1 VSPRHSLPL
10 ATRTLFP
17 TVLVAVLVGAT
28 FAVMLLAVSAFREAE
43 RREANSR
50 NVTVATLRAE
60 QLVVDLEAG
69 LRGFVLTQNPRFEAS
84 LGKTR
89 DGLQSRLAEVQR
101 LVADSP
107 EQSRRTRGLAREI
120 KEYYDFYVF
129 PLVDIARVTP
139 AAAST
144 PLVIR
149 EGRGYT
155 DRIRAQFNRVLES
168 EDRLARESAESADDR
183 WAAALTLGIGGLA
196 AIAAAMLAFGVYL
209 SRSIARPVREVANA
223 ATRLA
228 DGHLEQRL
236 REGGPGEVGELT
248 RAFNAMAEKLERNR
262 DELRAQNQQLR
273 ESERLKSE
281 LVSIVS
287 HELRT
292 PLASVL
298 GFTSLLMTRDF
309 DEETRVRYLGIVDA
323 QARRLGSLIDDFLD
337 ARRLEQGKL
346 ELARDRIDVAGLLR
360 EQAELFGGQSERHR
374 VSVALPSEPLA
385 VQGDRDRLAQV
396 IGNLLSNAIK
406 YSPEGG
412 VVELA
417 AERENGTVLVRVRDH
432 GVGIPQDQQS
442 QIFTRFFR
450 GDAAASGISGT
461 GLGLAVSREI
471 VEAHGGRIGFTSAER
486 EGSTFWLELP
496 AVDRARDRKETT

>member
-1 VSPRHSLPL
+1 LRRRSLPL
-10 ATRTLFP
+10 AARTLFP
-17 TVLVAVLVGAT
+17 TALVAVLVAAT
-28 FAVMLLAVSAFREAE
+28 FAVMLLAVSAFRVAE
-43 RREANSR
+43 RREAHSR
-50 NVTVATLRAE
+50 DVTVSTLRAE
-60 QLVVDLEAG
+60 QLVLDLDAA
-69 LRGFVLTQNPRFEAS
+69 LRAFALTQNPRYEKNLRATRES
-84 LGKTR
+84 LKTQL
-89 DGLQSRLAEVQR
+89 GELEQ

-107 EQSRRTRGLAREI
+107 EQLRRSRRLTREI
-120 KEYYDFYVF
+120 KEYENFYVF
-129 PLVDIARVTP
+129 LLLDIARTNPEAVL
-139 AAAST
+139 S
-144 PLVIR
+144 PLGVR
-149 EGRGYT
+149 ESRGYT
-155 DRIRAQFNRVLES
+155 QPIRRQFESLLET
-168 EDRLARESAESADDR
+168 EDRLAQESASAADNR
-183 WAAALTLGIGGLA
+183 WAAALTLGVGGLV
-196 AIAAAMLAFGVYL
+196 AIAAAMLAFGIYL
-209 SRSIARPVREVANA
+209 ARSIARPVREVANA

-228 DGHLEQRL
+228 DGHLEERL
-236 REGGPGEVGELT
+236 AEGGPGEVGELT

-262 DELRAQNQQLR
+262 DELRTQNEQLR

-298 GFTSLLMTRDF
+298 GFTSLLMTREF
-309 DEETRVRYLGIVDA
+309 DDETRRRYLGIIDA

-346 ELARDRIDVAGLLR
+346 ELLREPIDVAGLLR
-360 EQAELFGGQSERHR
+360 EQAELFAGQSERHR
-374 VSVALPSEPLA
+374 VDVALPNGPLA
-385 VQGDRDRLAQV
+385 VRGDRDRLAQV
-396 IGNLLSNAIK
+396 LGNLLSNAIK

-412 VVELA
+412 TVEVV
-417 AERENGTVLVRVRDH
+417 AERENGTVRVEVRDE
-432 GVGIPQDQQS
+432 GVGIPTEQQS

-496 AVDRARDRKETT
+496 AAEGARDGKEKR